1 MFPEMV
7 PQYRVW
13 HAAEHLLQASSFQCY
28 CNNLISFRS
37 SKGQVQLQKYQYEM
51 RWLLLQKLHAVHS
64 RELYSVSSYPACFNQ
79 FQTFSIHQLIL
90 RLSASGVQGW
100 ELCLESAGLC
110 YKEILQVTA
119 SVTFAL
125 FIMQTHPGKLQIAI
139 SCSDVITRKVCVSY
153 QTLTSS

>member
-110 YKEILQVTA
+110 YKEILQVTVLLLLLCL
-119 SVTFAL
+119 SCKHIQGSYKQL
-125 FIMQTHPGKLQIAI
+125 FHVPM
-139 SCSDVITRKVCVSY
+139 
-153 QTLTSS
+153 